1 MVDVAEA
8 NGVFNLAPGKDEAV
22 AEVYRVLKP
31 GGWLIAAEIGLQH
44 DVSASERATLQDWLR

>member
-31 GGWLIAAEIGLQH
+31 GGRLIAAEIGLQH
-44 DVSASERATLQDWLR
+44 DVSASERATLQDWFR